1 VQSIINSKMVEVC
14 STTLPQMAIP
24 RILSHPGYQV
34 FLEERKRC
42 YEVRSNV
49 AYEILKGVHGIKVNR
64 TNGAFYMSVVFE
76 DGLLTADQTLPIEN
90 AQVRD
95 LVKGLVAAP
104 GVSLDKRFV
113 YYLLASTGICV
124 VPLSSF
130 FTPLMGIRVTLL
142 EQDDEEFAR
151 IFRTLGE
158 SIEAY
163 LGSSKQAAHCQ
174 HAAGAC
180 RLSASSASAVLVEPG
195 SA

>member
-1 VQSIINSKMVEVC
+1 
-14 STTLPQMAIP
+14 
-24 RILSHPGYQV
+24 V
-34 FLEERKRC
+34 FLEERKRR
-42 YEVRSNV
+42 YEAQSNI
-49 AYEILKGVHGIKVNR
+49 AYEILKGVPGIKVNR

-142 EQDDEEFAR
+142 EQDDEEFTR
-151 IFRTLGE
+151 VFRTLGD
-158 SIEAY
+158 SIGAY
-163 LGSSKQAAHCQ
+163 LGSSKRGTGRQPV
-174 HAAGAC
+174 GGG
-180 RLSASSASAVLVEPG
+180 RRVSASSTSAALVEPG